1 MNYTKTPLPK
11 IVAELLVKEKRA
23 GSMYQKNGL
32 WYVTTGKKK
41 KEMKKLIYQQNF
53 RNLAV

>member
-41 KEMKKLIYQQNF
+41 KEMKQFIYYKEY
-53 RNLAV
+53 RNCV

>member
-23 GSMYQKNGL
+23 GSIYQKNGL